1 VNPAND
7 TLYWAGKDQTTVYAE
22 RHDSNRSDYVDILEN
37 GGTPSGILSIV
48 TYASTVFGNP
58 AATKQARELHTHFRR
73 ASFQNVYFNLTT
85 DISTSTSPVIPVAAN
100 STYDPLATSENWIG
114 PPVAPKQFRVLVPQA
129 YQRGTYYNWTLIVNE
144 PYAYWALNG
153 ISTVFETTS
162 ERTGTVR

>member
-1 VNPAND
+1 
-7 TLYWAGKDQTTVYAE
+7 LYWAGKDQTTVYAE

-48 TYASTVFGNP
+48 TYASAVFGNP
-58 AATKQARELHTHFRR
+58 ATTKQARELHTHFRR